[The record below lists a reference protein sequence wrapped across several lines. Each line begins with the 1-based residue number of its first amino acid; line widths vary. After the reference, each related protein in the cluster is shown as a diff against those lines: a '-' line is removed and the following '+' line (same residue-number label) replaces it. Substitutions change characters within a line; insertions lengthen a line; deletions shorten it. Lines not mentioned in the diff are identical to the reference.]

1 MKIETVRWVD
11 VNIGRVLCFLLTLWR
26 KLILLFGKPA
36 PKRPKRILFIKF
48 IEQGATV
55 IAYSAIKRA
64 IDEIGKENVYFCVFE
79 ANRPILDL
87 INVLP
92 DENIITIKDNN
103 LSSFA
108 LGSLKALIRIRR
120 LGIDTTVDMEFFSR
134 ASAIFAYLSGARQR
148 VGLHRYTSEYSYR
161 GKLMTHEVQHNAY
174 LHTSRAYAL
183 LVACL
188 FQEKQETPAPKMDKR
203 LLPVDIPKF
212 QADSSKALTFQQK
225 LQSEAKGW
233 PYTQVILVNTNSSDM
248 LPLRRWELEKFTE
261 LTRRLLETQP
271 EALLVLTGTAEEA
284 PNAERIQQEIS
295 SERLVSMAGKTS
307 MEELLYLFDMA
318 DLLITND
325 SGPAH
330 FASMTQ
336 TQVLVLFGPETP
348 QLYGP
353 VGKNI
358 HIIWKALACSPC
370 INAINHRFSPCR
382 DNQCMKQI
390 TVDEVFDKAIS
401 ILNHKTSLLPQPEKV
416 EEETIFV
423 NFKPDFPTQS

>member
-1 MKIETVRWVD
+1 MRIETVRWVD

-26 KLILLFGKPA
+26 KLTLVFGTPRSQ
-36 PKRPKRILFIKF
+36 PPKRILFIKF

-64 IDEIGKENVYFCVFE
+64 IDEVGEENVFFCVFE

-87 INVLP
+87 INVIP
-92 DENIITIKDNN
+92 PENIITINDQS

-108 LGSLKALIRIRR
+108 RGSLKALMQIRR
-120 LGIDTTVDMEFFSR
+120 LKIDATVDMEFFSR
-134 ASAIFAYLSGARQR
+134 ASAIFAYLSGARHR

-174 LHTSRAYAL
+174 LHTARAYAL

-188 FQEKQETPAPKMDKR
+188 FRDEQETPAPKMQKE
-203 LLPVDIPKF
+203 LLPVIIPRFVAKPE
-212 QADSSKALTFQQK
+212 KAAAFRQK
-225 LQSEAKGW
+225 LATETGGQLPDKI
-233 PYTQVILVNTNSSDM
+233 ILINTNSSDM
-248 LPLRRWELEKFTE
+248 LPLRRWELEKFTQ
-261 LTRRLLETQP
+261 LTSRLMEADP
-271 EALLVLTGTAEEA
+271 NALLVLTGTVEEA
-284 PNAERIQQEIS
+284 ANAQKIQAQLNSSRLIS
-295 SERLVSMAGKTS
+295 LAGKTS

-330 FASMTQ
+330 FASMTR
-336 TQVLVLFGPETP
+336 TEVLVLFGPETP

-353 VGKNI
+353 LGDRI
-358 HIIWKALACSPC
+358 HIIWKALSCSPC
-370 INAINHRFSPCR
+370 INAINHRFSPCT

-390 TVDEVFDKAIS
+390 SVEEVFDKAS
-401 ILNHKTSLLPQPEKV
+401 LILTNNDGKSE
-416 EEETIFV
+416 
-423 NFKPDFPTQS
+423 PTQIIKQ

>member
-1 MKIETVRWVD
+1 MRIETVRWVD
-11 VNIGRVLCFLLTLWR
+11 VNVGRILCFLLTIWR
-26 KLILLFGKPA
+26 KFTLLFGHPV
-36 PKRPKRILFIKF
+36 PKRPQRILFIKF

-55 IAYSAIKRA
+55 IAFSAIKRA
-64 IDEIGKENVYFCVFE
+64 IDEVGKENVYFCVFE

-92 DENIITIKDNN
+92 EENIITIKDDS

-108 LGSLKALIRIRR
+108 YGSLKSLMRIRG

-134 ASAIFAYLSGARQR
+134 ASAIFAYLSGAKQR

-188 FQEKQETPAPKMDKR
+188 FQKNQETPAPKMDKK
-203 LLPVDIPKF
+203 LLAVEIPKF
-212 QADSSKALTFQQK
+212 QADTYKARAFQQK
-225 LQSEAKGW
+225 LEAEANGSAYSK
-233 PYTQVILVNTNSSDM
+233 ILLVNTNSSDM
-248 LPLRRWELEKFTE
+248 LPLRRWELEKFTQ
-261 LTRRLLETQP
+261 LTGRLLEAQP
-271 EALLVLTGTAEEA
+271 EALLVLTGTSEEA
-284 PNAERIQQEIS
+284 PNAQKIQERIS

-370 INAINHRFSPCR
+370 INAINHRFSPCT

-390 TVDEVFDKAIS
+390 TVDEVFDKATS
-401 ILNHKTSLLPQPEKV
+401 VLEHKKPEPAQT
-416 EEETIFV
+416 EEMEDETILI
-423 NFKPDFPTQS
+423 NFKPDFPTQP

>member
-1 MKIETVRWVD
+1 MRIETVRWVD

-26 KLILLFGKPA
+26 KLTLIFGTPKPRP
-36 PKRPKRILFIKF
+36 PKRVLFIKF

-55 IAYSAIKRA
+55 IAYSAMKRA
-64 IDEIGKENVYFCVFE
+64 IDEVGKENVFFCVFE

-87 INVLP
+87 INILP
-92 DENIITIKDNN
+92 PENIITINDQS

-108 LGSLKALIRIRR
+108 LGSLKALIRIRK
-120 LGIDTTVDMEFFSR
+120 LKIDATVDMEFFSR

-174 LHTSRAYAL
+174 LHTARAYAL

-188 FQEKQETPAPKMDKR
+188 FRDEQETPAPKMQKE
-203 LLPVDIPKF
+203 LLPVVIPRF
-212 QADSSKALTFQQK
+212 ESEPQKAAAFRQK
-225 LQSEAKGW
+225 LAREAGVELPEKI
-233 PYTQVILVNTNSSDM
+233 ILINTNSSDM
-248 LPLRRWELEKFTE
+248 LPLRRWELDKFTL
-261 LTRRLLETQP
+261 LTNRLLQSQP
-271 EALLVLTGTAEEA
+271 DALLVLTGTAEET
-284 PNAERIQQEIS
+284 PNAQKIQAQLESSRLIS
-295 SERLVSMAGKTS
+295 LAGKTS

-336 TQVLVLFGPETP
+336 TEALVLFGPETP

-353 VGKNI
+353 VGDRI
-358 HIIWKALACSPC
+358 HIIWKALSCSPC
-370 INAINHRFSPCR
+370 INAINHRFSPCT

-390 TVDEVFDKAIS
+390 SVDEVFDKACQ
-401 ILNHKTSLLPQPEKV
+401 ILSHKQR
-416 EEETIFV
+416 
-423 NFKPDFPTQS
+423 QSSPRQIAEQ